1 MMKKLCLLFALSLL
15 FFPLFAAEAEINL
28 SQKAQE
34 AGVNVYWDPFTQACV
49 LEKDG
54 KQVSFQSGGNYII
67 EDYTTIVQKAAPVI
81 KNGELVTTA
90 SFFTELQ
97 HFFNNTEETG
107 TGEAEQPSLT
117 QAAEDSFEQSY
128 RIGAIVIDPGHG
140 GKDPGASATHTVKGK
155 KVTVVEKDVNLKIGL
170 ALYER
175 LKKAYPQKKI
185 KLTRDKDVFISLE
198 DRAKF
203 ANTIKLEED
212 EAILYVSI
220 HVNASLDKSANG
232 YEVWYLSPGYRR
244 RVIDPSASEDTTI
257 LSILN
262 GMMEEE
268 FTVESRLMATFIQNG
283 IKAQVGELS
292 VDRSIKEEEWF
303 VVKNVNM
310 PSVLIETG
318 FLTNEKE
325 ALLLADQSY
334 LQKLTL
340 GIYNGLQAF
349 IAHFEDTRGFTGTR

>member
-1 MMKKLCLLFALSLL
+1 MLLI
-15 FFPLFAAEAEINL
+15 PLYAAEAEINL

-34 AGVNVYWDPFTQACV
+34 IGMNVYWDPFTQACV

-54 KQVSFQSGGNYII
+54 KQISFQSGGNYII
-67 EDYTTIVQKAAPVI
+67 EDYATIVQKAAPVV
-81 KNGELVTTA
+81 KNGELIANV
-90 SFFTELQ
+90 SFYTEVL
-97 HFFNNTEETG
+97 HFFNNTDYGTAEEKTQPFFG
-107 TGEAEQPSLT
+107 AESL
-117 QAAEDSFEQSY
+117 EQSF

-140 GKDPGASATHTVKGK
+140 GKDPGASATHIVNGK
-155 KVTVVEKDVNLKIGL
+155 EVTVVEKDVNLKIGL
-170 ALYER
+170 ALYEQ
-175 LKKAYPQKKI
+175 LKKAYPRKKI
-185 KLTRDKDVFISLE
+185 KMTRDKDVYISLE
-198 DRAKF
+198 ERTEF
-203 ANTIKLEED
+203 ANSIKLEEN

-220 HVNASLDKSANG
+220 HVNASLDKAANG

-244 RVIDPSASEDTTI
+244 HVIDASASEDKTI

-268 FTVESRLMATFIQNG
+268 FTIESRLMATFIQNG
-283 IKAQVGELS
+283 IKAQVGDLS
-292 VDRSIKEEEWF
+292 IDRSIKEEEWF

-334 LQKLTL
+334 LQKLTF